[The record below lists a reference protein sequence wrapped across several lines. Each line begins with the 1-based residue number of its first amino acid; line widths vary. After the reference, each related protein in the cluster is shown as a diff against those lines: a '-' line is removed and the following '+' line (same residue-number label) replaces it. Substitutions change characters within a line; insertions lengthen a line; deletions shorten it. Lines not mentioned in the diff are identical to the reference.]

1 MKYALKSHTSKLPE
15 LKMEHKLQE
24 ISPIECTIRWRI
36 RAKKSMTHSMDLKN
50 KPAAPERAI
59 PEKDKAKNEKLEM
72 AHKLPDR
79 PLSPVKRKQ
88 RPDYWAKK
96 NMIHSMDLHSKPAAL
111 EEAIPE
117 NDKHE
122 NENLEMRENMAKRA
136 KILTKVKIQTCSIA
150 SERVVDLLTWY
161 NMDMHSKPA
170 TPEKTMPKII
180 LNERESLFVTFDL
193 ESTGETP
200 FFFSFLAVIALFWRN
215 V

>member
-24 ISPIECTIRWRI
+24 ISPIECTIRRRI

-111 EEAIPE
+111 KEAIPE

-136 KILTKVKIQTCSIA
+136 KILTKVEIQTCSICF
-150 SERVVDLLTWY
+150 SKVVDLARHI
-161 NMDMHSKPA
+161 MDMHSKPA
-170 TPEKTMPKII
+170 AAPEKMI
-180 LNERESLFVTFDL
+180 LYCNGLVFVF
-193 ESTGETP
+193 
-200 FFFSFLAVIALFWRN
+200 
-215 V
+215 